1 MGTIIVITLF
11 VTVLLFFSFAGK
23 KGRIRQRKNIK
34 TADKVIKQLSCF
46 SGENKEARILS
57 YLRKIDP
64 FVFEE
69 LLLTSF
75 EKLGYIIERNDRYTG
90 DGGIDGRVYLNGKLY
105 LIQAKRYKS
114 YVNTKHLSDFLQLVN
129 QTEQAEGGY
138 FIHTG
143 KTGKETY
150 QLYKNSRIEIISG
163 DKLINLIIQQNHGY
177 KKSSNRT

>member
-1 MGTIIVITLF
+1 MGTIIIVTLLA
-11 VTVLLFFSFAGK
+11 TILLFFSFAGK
-23 KGRIRQRKNIK
+23 KERKRQRKNIK
-34 TADKVIKQLSCF
+34 TADKIIKQLSSF
-46 SGENKEARILS
+46 SGENKEARILG

-75 EKLGYIIERNDRYTG
+75 EKQGYFIERNDRYTG
-90 DGGIDGRVYLNGKLY
+90 DGGIDGRVYLNGKLF

-129 QTEQAEGGY
+129 LTEQAEGGY

-143 KTGKETY
+143 KTGKEAY
-150 QLYKNSRIEIISG
+150 QFYKNSRIEIISG
-163 DKLINLIIQQNHGY
+163 NKLINLIIQQNHGY
-177 KKSSNRT
+177 KNSSN